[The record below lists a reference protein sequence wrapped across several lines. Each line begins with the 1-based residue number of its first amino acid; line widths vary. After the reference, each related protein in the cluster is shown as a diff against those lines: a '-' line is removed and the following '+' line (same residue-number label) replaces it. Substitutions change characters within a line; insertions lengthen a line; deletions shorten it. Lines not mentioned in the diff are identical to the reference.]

1 MNSKILLTGAF
12 GNVGQNTLRELLKH
26 EYNVRCFDL
35 KNKANK
41 KASEELLKT
50 RDFEIVWGD
59 LLKRNDIETALE
71 GINCIIH
78 LAAIIPPISEK
89 KPDLA
94 YKVNVEGTQNLIKA
108 SKSLS
113 NKPRFIMASSVSVY
127 GVTMHLEPPV
137 NLKTP
142 LNPSDNY
149 SRTKVEC
156 ENILKQSGLPWL
168 ILRLGAVSV
177 DGLSDNADMSIL
189 YEVPLN
195 QRIEFVSSRDCGIAF
210 TNAVSI
216 DESNRIFLIGGGD
229 ECQLT
234 QREFL
239 KGFFDAFG
247 LKMLPDKAFKK
258 AETKED
264 WLYIDWMDTQESQK
278 VLKYQTEPFQQ
289 WVKRL
294 KQEYRFRRLGMKILS
309 PLVNLYLLNK
319 SPYC

>member
-12 GNVGQNTLRELLKH
+12 GNIGQNTLLQLLKH
-26 EYNVRCFDL
+26 EQNIRCFDL

-41 KASEELLKT
+41 SASKDLLKIG
-50 RDFEIVWGD
+50 DFEVVWGD
-59 LLKRNDIETALE
+59 ILNKNDVKRALE
-71 GINCIIH
+71 GIDCIIH

-89 KPDLA
+89 NPDLA
-94 YKVNVEGTQNLIKA
+94 YKVNVEGTQNLINA
-108 SKSLS
+108 SKRLS

-137 NLKTP
+137 SLNTP

-156 ENILKQSGLPWL
+156 ENMLKQSGLPWL

-177 DGLSDNADMSIL
+177 DKLSNNTDMSIL
-189 YEVPLN
+189 YEIPLE

-229 ECQLT
+229 DCQLT
-234 QREFL
+234 QKEFL

-264 WLYIDWMDTQESQK
+264 WLYIDWMDTKESQEI
-278 VLKYQTEPFQQ
+278 LMYQTEPFQQ
-289 WVKRL
+289 WVERL
-294 KQEYRFRRLGMKILS
+294 KQEYRFRRLGMKMLS
-309 PLVNLYLLNK
+309 PLVKFYLLNK
-319 SPYC
+319 SPYY